1 MITAQL
7 TTIPS
12 RFEILP
18 VVLKC
23 LLPQVTR
30 LNVMINE
37 HTIQQRVELSRMF
50 MMEQINGRLFFE
62 ETDNHLTDSDKY
74 YNIEEAEAGYIF
86 TCDDDIFYPP
96 DYVQKSIEAIEKYGR
111 KYVIS
116 YHGRVWN
123 HPCKNY
129 YTDRWHKG
137 LPDEGMFR
145 CIEGFE
151 GDHFV
156 ECAGDGVAAWHTDT
170 FKMRYDYCEHPNMSQ
185 LWLALKCNEDNVKQI
200 AIGHPEGWLKDLT
213 IDDEDTIWAREIDNC
228 RLQTRLINERWIIR

>member
-37 HTIQQRVELSRMF
+37 HTIQQRVELS
-50 MMEQINGRLFFE
+50 
-62 ETDNHLTDSDKY
+62 DSDKY
-74 YNIEEAEAGYIF
+74 YKIEEAAPGYIF

-129 YTDRWHKG
+129 YTDRKNKG
-137 LPDEGMFR
+137 LPNEEMYR

-170 FKMRYDYCEHPNMSQ
+170 FKMRYDYCEYPNMSQ

-200 AIGHPEGWLKDLT
+200 AIGHPEGFDH
-213 IDDEDTIWAREIDNC
+213 
-228 RLQTRLINERWIIR
+228 